1 MVFLKTYSM
10 ESILEDLCRFFIVT
24 ANVNLGNLPCFA
36 GNVLPCPAFFD
47 LSIQSEVFLTFAI
60 LCSGCTIEVSQGAS
74 DKKDL
79 MGVEGAFCMRLP
91 YRLKRLIVSGFM
103 PHLGKGRGDEGGP
116 GECLLF

>member
-1 MVFLKTYSM
+1 AMNM
-10 ESILEDLCRFFIVT
+10 APFIFW
-24 ANVNLGNLPCFA
+24 NLAFYTIIRTQLCFA

-79 MGVEGAFCMRLP
+79 MGVEGAFCMRLL
-91 YRLKRLIVSGFM
+91 YRAKATYCKRFYAAFGERQ
-103 PHLGKGRGDEGGP
+103 RG
-116 GECLLF
+116 

>member
-24 ANVNLGNLPCFA
+24 ANVNLGNLPGFA

-91 YRLKRLIVSGFM
+91 YRAKATYCKRFYAAFGERQ
-103 PHLGKGRGDEGGP
+103 RG
-116 GECLLF
+116 